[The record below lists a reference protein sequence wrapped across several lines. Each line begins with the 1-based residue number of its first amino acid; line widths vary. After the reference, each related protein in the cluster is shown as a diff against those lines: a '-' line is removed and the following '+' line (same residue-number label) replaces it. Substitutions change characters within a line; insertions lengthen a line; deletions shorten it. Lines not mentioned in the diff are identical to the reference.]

1 MIITTEKQ
9 QTLTNIVS
17 LEGKGLHTGET
28 VKLVLKPA
36 PEDTGIIFQRI
47 DLNPPVV
54 LPALATRVNATSR
67 GTSLEMD
74 GVSIMTTEHL
84 LAALYAA
91 KISNCLIEV
100 NSSEIPIMDGSSKP
114 FTEAIIKAGI
124 KVQEADRDLFIVN
137 EVIQHRDPETGSEIL
152 LLPANKLSYSVMID
166 FETKVLGTQ
175 NAHLHD
181 LKDFQKEIASARTF
195 SFLHELESLLDQ
207 GLIKGGDLSNSLVY
221 VDQTLKPVQLEKLKK
236 VFGKKE
242 LSVKANGLLD
252 NAKLN
257 YPNEAAR
264 HKLLDLMGDLALVGM
279 PIQGKIIATKPGHKI
294 NTEFAKILLN
304 HIKAEKKSIVPEVD
318 LSKPAVMDINQIMN
332 MLPHRPP
339 FLLVD
344 KILELSDQHVVGL
357 KNVTM
362 NESFFQGHFP
372 GAPVMPGVLQIEAM
386 AQAGGVLVLSTVPDP
401 ENYLTFFMKIDA
413 VKFKRPV
420 YPGDTLIFKLE
431 LLTPIRRGICNM
443 RGYAFVN
450 DQLVSQ
456 GDLMAQISKRT
467 T

>member
-9 QTLTNIVS
+9 QTLAKIVS

-36 PEDTGIIFQRI
+36 PKDTGIIFQRI
-47 DLNPPVV
+47 DLNPPVA

-114 FTEAIIKAGI
+114 FTEAIIKAGK
-124 KVQEADRDLFIVN
+124 KVQEADRELLVVN
-137 EVIQHRDPETGSEIL
+137 EMIQHYDAETGSEIL
-152 LLPANKLSYSVMID
+152 LLPADKLSYSVMID

-181 LKDFQKEIASARTF
+181 LEDFQKEIASARTF

-207 GLIKGGDLSNSLVY
+207 GLIQGGDLSNSLVY
-221 VDQTLKPVQLEKLKK
+221 VDQPLKPVQLEKLKK

-264 HKLLDLMGDLALVGM
+264 HKLLDLIGDLALIGM

-304 HIKAEKKSIVPEVD
+304 HIKAEKKSIVPKVD

-344 KILELSDQHVVGL
+344 KILELTDQHVVGL

-386 AQAGGVLVLSTVPDP
+386 AKAGGVLVLSTVPDP
-401 ENYLTFFMKIDA
+401 ENYLTFFMKIDD

-450 DQLVSQ
+450 NQLVSQ